1 MQNRFYLIVA
11 VFLCLAAALLI
22 LKRVVPQSEREP
34 TPQNGNFSSQNSSSQ
49 TSPQSPPDSDSKAHT
64 KSDKPRLKVTSINS
78 VERLREIGYYVLADR
93 IDEYSAEGSLRI
105 IAPDGN
111 EIIGN
116 KLSFSPKDELFFV
129 TGSVELIPAKDEGK
143 SSWKSNSDQ
152 ARLEIDPIKG
162 SYTTG
167 SGSWSLGPRNVR
179 R

>member
-1 MQNRFYLIVA
+1 MKNRFYLIVA

-22 LKRVVPQSEREP
+22 FKRIAPLSKNE
-34 TPQNGNFSSQNSSSQ
+34 TTTQNKNPSHNSSPQ
-49 TSPQSPPDSDSKAHT
+49 TTPQSPSDPDSKAPT
-64 KSDKPRLKVTSINS
+64 KSGKPRKGVTSINS
-78 VERLREIGYYVLADR
+78 VERLREIGYYIVADR

-143 SSWKSNSDQ
+143 SSWKSTSDQ
-152 ARLEIDPIKG
+152 SRLEIDPIKG
-162 SYTTG
+162 SYTTD
-167 SGSWSLGPRNVR
+167 SGSWSLGPRKVR